1 MKRTTVMLPED
12 LKLKAEKRAEKMGIS
27 LGELIRL
34 SLETQV
40 RKKTDTVGDDP
51 FLSDNAVFSGDV
63 PDDLSLNHDKYLY
76 GDKE

>member
-40 RKKTDTVGDDP
+40 RKKQIQ
-51 FLSDNAVFSGDV
+51 
-63 PDDLSLNHDKYLY
+63 
-76 GDKE
+76 